1 MAPAPAPSLSR
12 AAVVD
17 AGVALVAEGGMAA
30 LSMRRIA
37 DRLEV
42 WPTAIYHYV
51 DTREHLAELVVERLV
66 ASVELPGGDVA
77 PLEWLRQTAWAMRR
91 VALAHPGM
99 AAYLLE
105 QGSGGPASVAFAERV
120 AGRMAAL
127 GFGDHELAYAYNF
140 FVSWVAGA
148 IHKTDRFV
156 SRGGA
161 EGMRRFSDGLE
172 QADAHERPHVA
183 RMRGDLRAM
192 MDTPDEPFGWSLAL
206 VLEALAAR
214 GARSSNL

>member
-1 MAPAPAPSLSR
+1 
-12 AAVVD
+12 
-17 AGVALVAEGGMAA
+17 MAA

-37 DRLEV
+37 DRLQV

-66 ASVELPGGDVA
+66 ASVELPGDDIA

-105 QGSGGPASVAFAERV
+105 QGSAGPASVAFAERV
-120 AGRMAAL
+120 AARLAAL
-127 GFGDHELAYAYNF
+127 GFADDELAYAYNF

-148 IHKTDRFV
+148 IHKTDRFIA
-156 SRGGA
+156 RGGP
-161 EGMRRFSDGLE
+161 EGLRRFSEGLNEADPQE
-172 QADAHERPHVA
+172 QPHIAV
-183 RMRGDLRAM
+183 MRADLRTM
-192 MDTPDEPFGWSLAL
+192 MDDPDEAFGWSLDV

-214 GARSSNL
+214 AARSTSTLR